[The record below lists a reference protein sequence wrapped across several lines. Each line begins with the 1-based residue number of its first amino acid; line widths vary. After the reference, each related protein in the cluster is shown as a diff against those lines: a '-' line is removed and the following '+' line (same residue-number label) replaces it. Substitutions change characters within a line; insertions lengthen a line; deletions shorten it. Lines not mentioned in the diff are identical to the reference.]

1 MPTIAASPLL
11 DFTRAT
17 FVAVGVPADEAVI
30 VANSLIG
37 ANLRGHDSHGVMRI
51 SQYLDFIRSGK
62 IRCNVPLEVFDE
74 SPAVIAADAGW
85 GLGQVQAHRL
95 LDRLIDK
102 AKSLGVAAGTLRHCG
117 HTGRL
122 GEYAERVAA
131 LGTIL
136 IATVNSHGGG
146 NRVAPPGGIEG
157 RLSTNPI
164 CIGAPTPGDPLVLDF
179 GTSVAAEGKVRVCF
193 QQGERVPDGWLLD
206 ADGNP
211 TNDPA
216 VLYREPKGTI
226 LPMGG
231 PQAYKGFGLSLML
244 DILCGGL
251 SGGWCSKAGNAL
263 GIGNT
268 VLFVLLDTSRFGGS
282 THFLDEVGVLANWVR
297 ACPTREVGAAIQLP
311 GDPERAMMARRS
323 AEGIPIP
330 DGTWATLVGLAQ
342 SLGIAVPAGP

>member
-1 MPTIAASPLL
+1 VPTISAEPLL
-11 DFTRAT
+11 DFTRSI
-17 FVAVGVPADEAVI
+17 FVAAGVPTDEADT
-30 VANSLIG
+30 VARSLVG

-62 IRCNVPLEVFDE
+62 IHCSVPLEIIDE
-74 SPAVIAADAGW
+74 TAALVAADAGW

-95 LDRLIDK
+95 LDRLIEK
-102 AKSLGVAAGTLRHCG
+102 AKTLGVAAGTLRHCG

-122 GEYAERVAA
+122 GEYAERTAA
-131 LGTIL
+131 LGMIL

-193 QQGERVPDGWLLD
+193 QKGECVPDGWLLD
-206 ADGNP
+206 AEGNP

-216 VLYREPKGTI
+216 VLYRDPKGTI
-226 LPMGG
+226 LPIGG

-244 DILCGGL
+244 DVLCGGL
-251 SGGWCSKAGNAL
+251 SGGWCSKSGNPL

-268 VLFVLLDTSRFGGS
+268 VLFVLLDTGRFGGS
-282 THFLDEVGVLANWVR
+282 AHFLDEVGALANWVR
-297 ACPTREVGAAIQLP
+297 VCPTRASDAAIQLP
-311 GDPERAMMARRS
+311 GDPERAMLARRS
-323 AEGIPIP
+323 VDGIPIP
-330 DGTWATLVGLAQ
+330 DGTWATLTTLAQ
-342 SLGIAVPAGP
+342 SVGVAVPTGK

>member
-1 MPTIAASPLL
+1 VPTIAAAPLL
-11 DFTRAT
+11 EFTRSI
-17 FVAVGVPADEAVI
+17 FVADGVPTDEADT
-30 VANSLIG
+30 VARSLVG

-62 IRCNVPLEVFDE
+62 IRCSVPLEIIDE
-74 SPAVIAADAGW
+74 TAALVAADAGW

-95 LDRLIDK
+95 LDRLIEK
-102 AKSLGVAAGTLRHCG
+102 AKALGVAAGTLRHCG

-131 LGTIL
+131 LGMIL

-179 GTSVAAEGKVRVCF
+179 GTSVVAEGKVRVCF
-193 QQGERVPDGWLLD
+193 QKGERVPDGWLLD

-216 VLYREPKGTI
+216 VLYHDPKGTI

-244 DILCGGL
+244 DVLCGGL
-251 SGGWCSKAGNAL
+251 SGGWCSKAGNPL

-268 VLFVLLDTSRFGGS
+268 VLFVLLDTVRFGGAA
-282 THFLDEVGVLANWVR
+282 HFLDEVGALENWVR
-297 ACPTREVGAAIQLP
+297 ACPARDGGAAIQLP
-311 GDPERAMMARRS
+311 GDPERATLARRT

-330 DGTWATLVGLAQ
+330 EGTWATLTALAET
-342 SLGIAVPAGP
+342 LCVAVPNSF